1 MLIVLAYTAA
11 DLGGENAVA
20 WLGIANTLAV
30 AAVAPMVGSISD
42 LLGRRYVA
50 LLGTSLMILGLITVG
65 TAHRME
71 VAIGGTAIIGV
82 GGGLT
87 ETVAVAGLLELAPVK
102 SRGKY
107 FGTGI
112 LLDLP
117 FGAILTYG
125 MIPELSH
132 GTNTSTIVLYEYL
145 EMGRLDTD
153 HDCFS

>member
-1 MLIVLAYTAA
+1 MLAYTTA
-11 DLGGENAVA
+11 DLGGESSVA
-20 WLGIANTLAV
+20 WLGIANTLSV

-50 LLGTSLMILGLITVG
+50 LLGPCLMILGLTVVG
-65 TAHRME
+65 TARRMD
-71 VAIGGTAIIGV
+71 VAIGGSAIIGV

-87 ETVAVAGLLELAPVK
+87 ETVVVPGLLELAPVK

-125 MIPELSH
+125 MVFELSH
-132 GTNTSTIVLYEYL
+132 GTNTSTIVLYKHL
-145 EMGRLDTD
+145 EMGCLDTYD
-153 HDCFS
+153 DCFS